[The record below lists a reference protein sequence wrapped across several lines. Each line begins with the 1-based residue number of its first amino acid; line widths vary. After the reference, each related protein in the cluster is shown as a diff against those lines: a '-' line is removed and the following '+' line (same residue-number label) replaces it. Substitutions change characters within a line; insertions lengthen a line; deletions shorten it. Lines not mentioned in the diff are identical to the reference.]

1 MARQL
6 IFDTTVLID
15 YERDRIDRAQFRD
28 DDIAISSVSVAEFT
42 VSVELA
48 DSDDLAAR
56 RRART
61 QEVLELFDAL
71 LYTPVTA
78 AHHARLIAAA
88 RRVGRPRG
96 PHDLIIAA
104 HAVETGRTIVSNDA
118 SARFG
123 DLPGVAAIEPVR

>member
-1 MARQL
+1 MARRL

-15 YERDRIDRAQFRD
+15 YERDRIDRSQFGD
-28 DDIAISSVSVAEFT
+28 DDIAISSVSIAEFT

-48 DSDDLAAR
+48 DSAELAAR

-78 AHHARLIAAA
+78 VHHARLIAAA
-88 RRVGRPRG
+88 GRVGRPRG

-104 HAVETGRTIVSNDA
+104 HAAETGRLIVTSDA
-118 SARFG
+118 AARFG
-123 DLPGVAAIEPVR
+123 DLPGVTAIEPSR